1 MNFSVILSGGTGSR
15 TGMNIPKQYIKNDA
29 GKTAIECCISSIV
42 DSDIADVFVIAADP
56 DRYDEIRKLIHSGCE
71 HVFTLPGRTRQLSV
85 CNALDAIYEKY
96 GDAGH
101 TVMIY
106 DAARPYISP
115 DHIKSIYGS
124 LKNADGVI
132 PVLPMKD
139 TVYECENGLIKG
151 LLKRENIFAGQAP
164 ELFVFDKYLKA
175 NKALFPEKIYNI
187 KGSTE
192 PAVLYGMN
200 IVTVKGDERNIKI
213 TTAKDMEQFMQYKG

>member
-1 MNFSVILSGGTGSR
+1 MNFAIILAGGSGSR
-15 TGMNIPKQYIKNDA
+15 TGMDIPKQYIKNEA
-29 GKTAIECCISSIV
+29 GKSPIEYTIDSIYA
-42 DSDIADVFVIAADP
+42 SDTTDVFVIAADP
-56 DRYDEIRKLIHSGCE
+56 DRYDEIRKLFPQGCE
-71 HVFTLPGRTRQLSV
+71 HIFTLSGQTRQLSV

-106 DAARPYISP
+106 DAARPYISA
-115 DHIKSIYGS
+115 DHIKSLYCS

-139 TVYECENGLIKG
+139 TVYECENGRING

-175 NKALFPEKIYNI
+175 NKALFPEKIYDI

-213 TTAKDMEQFMQYKG
+213 TTAKDMEQFMHYKG